1 MRVLSCSC
9 DHAWQRG
16 QMLTRWKPQLAVS
29 LPSHSCLECGM
40 LSLQQETRAQVGSK
54 EQAVG
59 VTDLSGLFVGQLR
72 KTLGFWTLEK
82 QLNAVSHS

>member
-1 MRVLSCSC
+1 
-9 DHAWQRG
+9 
-16 QMLTRWKPQLAVS
+16 
-29 LPSHSCLECGM
+29 M

-59 VTDLSGLFVGQLR
+59 ATDLSGLFVGQLQ

-82 QLNAVSHS
+82 QLNAVSQS